1 MHNPSIKSVVFDLD
15 GTLIDSAHDVTQ
27 AVNRMLSEQSSP
39 PLPVEMVRPMI
50 GDGVQMLME
59 RVLPAA
65 GVMLPDEGLEGLLA
79 HCAARYQHFY
89 ALHPAEHT
97 VVYDGVYEVLA
108 ALQAEGYRLGICT
121 NKPHALTH
129 LVLESLEMASY
140 FTAVL
145 GSGNIKFRKPDARHL
160 WTVMAQMGIT
170 RENCIYV
177 GDSEVDIATA
187 RNAGVPLVLV
197 GYGYA
202 RIPVVE
208 LEADAIVDSFLDLP
222 AALARLAFKSR
233 MGCPCHV

>member
-1 MHNPSIKSVVFDLD
+1 MRHTSTMQSVVFDLD

-39 PLPVEMVRPMI
+39 PLSVEIVRPMI
-50 GDGVQMLME
+50 GDGVPMLME
-59 RVLPAA
+59 RVLQAA
-65 GVMLPDEGLEGLLA
+65 GVIFPDKGMLA
-79 HCAARYQHFY
+79 HCAARYEHFY

-108 ALQAEGYRLGICT
+108 ALQAKGYLLGLCT

-129 LVLESLEMASY
+129 LVLKSLDMASY

-145 GSGNIKFRKPDARHL
+145 GSGNINFRKPDARPL
-160 WTVMAQMGIT
+160 WTVMERMGVT
-170 RENCIYV
+170 RDKCIYV

-208 LEADAIVDSFLDLP
+208 LESDARVDSFRDLP
-222 AALARLAFKSR
+222 AALAGLSCRATII
-233 MGCPCHV
+233 